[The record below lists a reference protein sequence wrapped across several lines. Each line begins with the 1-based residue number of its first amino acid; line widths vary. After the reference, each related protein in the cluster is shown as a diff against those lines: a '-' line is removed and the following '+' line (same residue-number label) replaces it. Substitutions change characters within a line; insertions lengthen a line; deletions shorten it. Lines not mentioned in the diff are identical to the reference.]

1 MKTLITLISIFCWSQ
16 NFSQVSYERLANADN
31 EPGNWLSYSGNYH
44 STRFSDMEQINKNN
58 VQKLAPVWIYQLK
71 NGQGGFETTPIVA
84 DKIMY
89 ISEPPSTVTALDVA
103 TGRKIWSYTP
113 DIPKD
118 VRSLG
123 FGPVNRGVAILD
135 NNVYIGTLN
144 AHLICL
150 DAKSGALKWNVQ
162 VSDNKLGYAITCAP
176 LAIDN
181 KIIIGISGGEAGIR
195 GFLDAYNAKTG
206 QRVWRLYTIPGK
218 GDRGNETWQGDSW
231 KTGGAP
237 TWVTG
242 SYDKELNLLYWG
254 VGNPGPDWNGD
265 NRKGDNLYS
274 CSVLAINPTTGKM
287 VWYFQFTP
295 HDTHDWDA
303 NQIPVLID
311 VKVKGVDQKAL
322 ATANRNG
329 FYYLLDRITGK
340 FIAGKAYA
348 KETWASG
355 LDANGKPIIIPGKEP
370 TEKGNLIYPSL
381 QGATNWFSPSYSV
394 RTGMFYVSVRE
405 MGSLY
410 FKKEVDYKPGAYF
423 LGGGEQL
430 LPGDN
435 AYGAVKALD
444 PVTGDIKWEFK
455 LQSPPWSGL
464 LSTAGGLVFG
474 GTIEGNFFALDAES
488 GKSKWQFQT
497 GGQIISNPISF
508 NVNGDQRVAIAAGN
522 MLIVF
527 GLMH

>member
-1 MKTLITLISIFCWSQ
+1 MRTLFTLMIGFFCIVQ
-16 NFSQVSYERLANADN
+16 IFSQVPYQRIAESIN
-31 EPGNWLSYSGNYH
+31 EPNNWFTYSGNYQ
-44 STRFSDMEQINKNN
+44 STRYSTLQQVNINNISN
-58 VQKLAPVWIYQLK
+58 LSPTWIYQK
-71 NGQGGFETTPIVA
+71 KGIPAPFETTPIVV
-84 DKIMY
+84 DNIMY
-89 ISEPPSTVTALDVA
+89 ISEPASTVTALDAA
-103 TGRKIWSYTP
+103 TGRKIWTYSP
-113 DIPKD
+113 EMPQD
-118 VRSLG
+118 VKFLG

-150 DAKSGALKWNVQ
+150 DAKSGSLKWDVE
-162 VSDNKLGYAITCAP
+162 VADNKLGYAITCAP

-195 GFLDAYNAKTG
+195 GFLDAYDSNTG
-206 QRVWRLYTIPGK
+206 KRAWRLYTIPAK
-218 GDRGNETWQGDSW
+218 GEPGNETWQGDSW

-265 NRKGDNLYS
+265 SRAGDNLYS
-274 CSVLAINPTTGKM
+274 CSVLAINPTTGKL

-311 VKVKGVDQKAL
+311 LKVKGKLRKTL

-329 FYYLLDRITGK
+329 FYYLLDRETGE
-340 FIAGKAYA
+340 FLAGKAYA
-348 KETWASG
+348 KQTWASG
-355 LDANGKPIIIPGKEP
+355 LDSKGKPIVLPGTEP
-370 TEKGNLIYPSL
+370 SETGNLIYPSL
-381 QGATNWFSPSYSV
+381 QGATNWFSPSYSELS
-394 RTGMFYVSVRE
+394 GLYYVSVRE
-405 MGSLY
+405 MGSIY
-410 FKKEVDYKPGAYF
+410 FKKEVEYKPGQYF
-423 LGGGEQL
+423 MGGGEQL

-435 AYGAVKALD
+435 AYGAIKALD

-464 LSTAGGLVFG
+464 LSTAGG
-474 GTIEGNFFALDAES
+474 IEGNFYALDAYN
-488 GKSKWQFQT
+488 GKSLWQFQT
-497 GGQIISNPISF
+497 GGQIISNPMSFAIS
-508 NVNGDQRVAIAAGN
+508 QKQYIAIASGN
-522 MLIVF
+522 SLMVF
-527 GLMH
+527 GLLK